1 MKRAALNGLL
11 PYDFEAQYSNR
22 MIQSSGTPPIP
33 RTVAAIVGGA
43 PTHMSRQVAANVSV
57 GIHNARTLP
66 GTLPI
71 ERLVEELNRFGP
83 DPMNAFPL
91 WRQSWPTSKSPAGSA
106 SR

>member
-1 MKRAALNGLL
+1 
-11 PYDFEAQYSNR
+11 

-33 RTVAAIVGGA
+33 RTVAAIVGGGSDA
-43 PTHMSRQVAANVSV
+43 HDRQVAANVSV

-83 DPMNAFPL
+83 NHMNAFPSVAAILADVQISGRLCISLTTAMNCAPFSQL
-91 WRQSWPTSKSPAGSA
+91 WDCE
-106 SR
+106 